1 MSDAGERA
9 VFLDRDGVLN
19 DDVHLITTPAQFLV
33 LPGVPAAL
41 ERIAKAGF
49 HLIVISNQPI
59 VARGMATEA
68 EVDEL
73 HEFLRNQITK
83 QGGPRIEAFYFCP
96 HHPNANVMQYRQDC
110 ECRKPSPGMIQQAAR
125 DHGINLNASY
135 MVGDRITD
143 VIAGSK
149 AGCRTVQVTTGK
161 ENDAPL
167 QGTDPKDLET
177 KPDYICDGLPAAVEW
192 ILQS

>member
-1 MSDAGERA
+1 MSETGDKA

-19 DDVHLITTPAQFLV
+19 DDVHLITQPEQFRL

-41 ERIAKAGF
+41 TRIADAGF
-49 HLIVISNQPI
+49 HLIVVSNQPV
-59 VARGMATEA
+59 VARGMITEP
-68 EVDEL
+68 EVDIL
-73 HEFLRNQITK
+73 HEFLRGQITK

-96 HHPNANVMQYRQDC
+96 HHPDADVAGYRKDC
-110 ECRKPSPGMIQQAAR
+110 TCRKPRPGMIHQAAR
-125 DHGINLNASY
+125 EHGLDPQASY

-149 AGCRTVQVTTGK
+149 AGCRTIQVTTGRQ
-161 ENDAPL
+161 NDAPI

-177 KPDYICDGLPAAVEW
+177 RPDHICDGQPAAVEW
-192 ILQS
+192 ILNS